1 MFGIKTNP
9 SLSRDFVLIAL
20 VIIIALGVVSLWV
33 SLDTY
38 ETHSESI
45 VADMDT
51 EANRIDR
58 SLIGQI
64 ESASYVLESLAR
76 QVSQQGPENL
86 SMTSSLLRSF
96 TNQSRPE
103 DVFAW
108 VDGSQQIAITSH
120 RGILSKPVDV
130 SDRDYIKKALA
141 EPWKVQIGRPVQGR
155 VTDTWVLPICL
166 GMTDYKGNHVGAVL
180 AILDIT
186 ALTRSLEKEIHKKAI
201 SFAILSRTLTPLT
214 QTRDDDFFSTH
225 FQIGEKLN
233 TIDFDVN
240 PRGVL
245 TRSGLF
251 NRHDVFSYYTVS
263 TKYPYIILI
272 GYDEMKSF
280 ADINKLLFAKIIQIL
295 AVALF
300 LLTLLWIIRT
310 RIIRPVESLSEIAAD
325 ITRGK
330 PYRALPHGGPLEIEA
345 LSQHIKTMD
354 EYIHERKRIE
364 EEIKQKNSYLI
375 RVKDSAEVINNAR
388 MDFLSALAE
397 ELNKPI
403 ETIRESSETLKD
415 QHFGPLGSE
424 HYLQEAGGIF
434 SNSIHLSQMIEDIHL
449 ISDME
454 HGIVVL
460 NEKPVNLSFVIH
472 KALRV
477 FQELPQHRHVEIKL
491 RIDESMPQLVIDE
504 DRLVQILVNIFT
516 AGVQKIDPG
525 SPMVL
530 ECMIEKDHT
539 GAEEIVIML
548 KYSAKPTDQQSE
560 YASFSLYPTEMN
572 PKHRGYI
579 RSGGINI
586 ALTRMLVSLLQGTLE
601 TNVSQNNVCRVYIRF
616 PEQRIWKS
624 GSTEKSDT
632 YI

>member
-1 MFGIKTNP
+1 MFGLKTNP

-58 SLIGQI
+58 SLISQI
-64 ESASYVLESLAR
+64 ENASYVLESLAR

-108 VDGSQQIAITSH
+108 VDGAQQIAITSH

-186 ALTRSLEKEIHKKAI
+186 ALTRTLEKEIHKKAI

-214 QTRDDDFFSTH
+214 QTRQDDFFNSH
-225 FQIGEKLN
+225 YQIGEKLN
-233 TIDFDVN
+233 TIDFDVK
-240 PRGVL
+240 PKGVL

-263 TKYPYIILI
+263 SKYPYVILI

-280 ADINKLLFAKIIQIL
+280 ADINKLLLAKIVQIL

-310 RIIRPVESLSEIAAD
+310 RIIRPVESLSDIAAD

-330 PYRALPHGGPLEIEA
+330 PYRPLPQGGPLEIEA

-354 EYIHERKRIE
+354 EYIHERRRIE
-364 EEIKQKNSYLI
+364 EEIKQKNKYLI

-388 MDFLSALAE
+388 MDFLSTLAE
-397 ELNKPI
+397 ELNKPVASV
-403 ETIRESSETLKD
+403 RESAETLKD

-424 HYLQEAGGIF
+424 HYLQEASGIF

-516 AGVQKIDPG
+516 SGVQKIDPG

-548 KYSAKPTDQQSE
+548 KYSAKPADQQSD
-560 YASFSLYPTEMN
+560 YSSLALYPTEMN
-572 PKHRGYI
+572 SKQQAYI
-579 RSGGINI
+579 RSGGINL
-586 ALTRMLVSLLQGTLE
+586 ALTRMLVSLLQGSLE
-601 TNVSQNNVCRVYIRF
+601 ANVSQNNVCRVYLRF
-616 PEQRIWKS
+616 PEQRIWHS
-624 GSTEKSDT
+624 GSETGDT

>member
-20 VIIIALGVVSLWV
+20 VIIIALAVVSLWV

-45 VADMDT
+45 IGDMQS
-51 EANRIDR
+51 ESIRIDR
-58 SLIGQI
+58 SLINQI
-64 ESASYVLESLAR
+64 ENASYVLESLAR
-76 QVSQQGPENL
+76 QISQQGPENL

-96 TNQSRPE
+96 TNQTRPE
-103 DVFAW
+103 DIFAW
-108 VDGSQQIAITSH
+108 IDSSQEIVITSH
-120 RGILSKPVDV
+120 RGILSQPVDI

-155 VTDTWVLPICL
+155 VTDSWVLPVCL

-180 AILDIT
+180 AILDIG
-186 ALTRSLEKEIHKKAI
+186 ALTRTLEKEVHKKAI

-214 QTRDDDFFSTH
+214 QVKDNDFFAAH
-225 FQIGEKLN
+225 YQINEKLN
-233 TIDFDVN
+233 DVDFDVM
-240 PRGVL
+240 PSGVL

-251 NRHDVFSYYTVS
+251 NRHDVFSYYTTS
-263 TKYPYIILI
+263 SKYPYIILI
-272 GYDEMKSF
+272 GYDELKSF
-280 ADINKLLFAKIIQIL
+280 ADINKLLLAKIVQIL
-295 AVALF
+295 AVAMF

-310 RIIRPVESLSEIAAD
+310 RIIRPVESLGEIAAD

-330 PYRALPHGGPLEIEA
+330 NFRPLPHGGPTEIEA
-345 LSQHIKTMD
+345 LAHHIKTMD
-354 EYIHERKRIE
+354 EYIHERRRIE
-364 EEIKQKNSYLI
+364 DEIKQKNNYLI
-375 RVKDSAEVINNAR
+375 RVKNSAEVINNAR
-388 MDFLSALAE
+388 MDFLSTLAE

-403 ETIRESSETLKD
+403 GSIREGSETLKD

-424 HYLQEAGGIF
+424 HYLQEANNIHTH
-434 SNSIHLSQMIEDIHL
+434 SIHLSQMIEDIHL

-516 AGVQKIDPG
+516 AAVQKIDPG
-525 SPMVL
+525 SPIVL

-539 GAEEIVIML
+539 GAEEVVIMF
-548 KYSAKPTDQQSE
+548 KYSAKPEDQQSD
-560 YASFSLYPTEMN
+560 YTSFSLYPSDIAQ
-572 PKHRGYI
+572 KQRGYI

-601 TNVSQNNVCRVYIRF
+601 ANVSQNNVCRVYVRF
-616 PEQRIWKS
+616 SEQRIWKS
-624 GSTEKSDT
+624 GDSEKTDT
-632 YI
+632 YL